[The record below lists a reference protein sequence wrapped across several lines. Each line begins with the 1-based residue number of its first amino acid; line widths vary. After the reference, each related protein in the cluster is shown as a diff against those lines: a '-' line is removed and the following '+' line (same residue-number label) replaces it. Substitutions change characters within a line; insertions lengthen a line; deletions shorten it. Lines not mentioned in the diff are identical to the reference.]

1 MYSKLNQRWREI
13 ESEVRG
19 DHLSILLNFMAAML
33 HSIAKNEDMERAA
46 ESEECCESHESG
58 SNSTC

>member
-1 MYSKLNQRWREI
+1 MHSKVNQRWREI

-19 DHLSILLNFMAAML
+19 DHLSILVVFMAAML
-33 HSIAKNEDMERAA
+33 FSIANNVDMEGAA
-46 ESEECCESHESG
+46 EREECCESHESG